1 MPLPLQRRARRP
13 VTRLVTRLLAAL
25 ALALLA
31 APAKAPAADPPPT
44 EERPVD
50 WKRGPGTFDLG
61 ERVAQLTLDGAL
73 VLAGREDTR
82 RLLAQMDNVPTGREL
97 GLAAPAAEGEDWFVV
112 FEYDPVGLVKDD
124 EAHQIDADAL
134 LESIREGTEQAN
146 ERRKK
151 AGTPGLHVVGWD
163 RPPRYDPA
171 THNLTWALRA
181 RSDDGHDVV
190 NHNVRLLG
198 RSGVMSVTL
207 VDSPEGLA
215 TSVSKLDALLRG
227 FEFKRG
233 ETYAEWRPGDKV
245 AQYGL
250 TALVAAG
257 AGAAAVK
264 MGFFAVIAKFL
275 AKAWKLVALLVVG
288 LFGSLAK
295 LWGRLRGR
303 SEGPA
308 AGASPPPPPSPGER
322 SGGPG
327 FGDGGTPG

>member
-1 MPLPLQRRARRP
+1 MPPPLPRLARP
-13 VTRLVTRLLAAL
+13 LAAL

-31 APAKAPAADPPPT
+31 APA
-44 EERPVD
+44 
-50 WKRGPGTFDLG
+50 
-61 ERVAQLTLDGAL
+61 
-73 VLAGREDTR
+73 
-82 RLLAQMDNVPTGREL
+82 
-97 GLAAPAAEGEDWFVV
+97 PAAEGETWFVV
-112 FEYDPVGLVKDD
+112 FEYDPVGFVKDD

-134 LESIREGTEQAN
+134 LEAIREGTEQAN

-151 AGTPGLHVVGWD
+151 SGTAALHVVGWD
-163 RPPRYDPA
+163 RPPRYDPV

-181 RSDDGHDVV
+181 RADDGHDVV

-207 VDSPEGLA
+207 VDSPEGMA
-215 TSVSKLDALLRG
+215 TSVTKLDALLRG

-264 MGFFAVIAKFL
+264 VGFFAAVGKFL

-295 LWGRLRGR
+295 LRNRLRGR
-303 SEGPA
+303 SDGPA
-308 AGASPPPPPSPGER
+308 AGARPAPPAPPLER

-327 FGDGGTPG
+327 FGDRGTPG